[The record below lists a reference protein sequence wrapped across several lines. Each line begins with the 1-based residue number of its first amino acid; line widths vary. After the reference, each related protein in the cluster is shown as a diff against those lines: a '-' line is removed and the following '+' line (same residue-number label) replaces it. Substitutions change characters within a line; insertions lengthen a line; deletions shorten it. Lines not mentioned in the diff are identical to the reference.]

1 MWGDREQ
8 RTEKTGALRK
18 HTTTMYHLTAGYS
31 RGTTPAPTAV
41 TVPDASWPKGIGGV
55 SIIAWYPRR

>member
-31 RGTTPAPTAV
+31 RGTTPAPTAPSSV
-41 TVPDASWPKGIGGV
+41 
-55 SIIAWYPRR
+55 YPTAPTHLRPSAF